1 MLQLK
6 LPQNTPTKIKQVILK
21 LLTSNTWYVASRVLQ
36 GLLLENFYFETD
48 EVRPLFEIPLIINSR
63 QNA

>member
-6 LPQNTPTKIKQVILK
+6 LSQNTPTKTKQVILK
-21 LLTSNTWYVASRVLQ
+21 LLTSNTWYVASRVLL
-36 GLLLENFYFETD
+36 GWLLENFYFETD
-48 EVRPLFEIPLIINSR
+48 EVRPLSEIPLIINSR